1 MDMKKKSKQNKKKT
15 AHQSSVNAGTIRAA
29 AR

>member
-1 MDMKKKSKQNKKKT
+1 MDMKKKKTKQKKT
-15 AHQSSVNAGTIRAA
+15 AHQSFVNAGTIRAA

>member
-1 MDMKKKSKQNKKKT
+1 MDMKKKKTKNKKKN
-15 AHQSSVNAGTIRAA
+15 AHQSFVNVGTIRAA